1 MANFDLTTA
10 NRVEVVK
17 VYEMLPPLV
26 AAEAIVAGAPIRIDT
41 AGKATNGN
49 GTTTTENAVKGIA
62 LRTVAAGEALTAMK
76 RGILD
81 GYAFGSTAYA
91 APVYVSDTDGT
102 LADAAG
108 TASKVVGWV
117 CPGNATT
124 LGTAADKL
132 LMVEL

>member
-1 MANFDLTTA
+1 MADFALTTA

-17 VYEMLPPLV
+17 VFEMLPPLI

-41 AGKATNGN
+41 NGKATNGN
-49 GTTTTENAVKGIA
+49 GTSTTENNVKGIA
-62 LRTVAAGEALTAMK
+62 TKTVAAGQAVTALK
-76 RGILD
+76 KGIMD

-108 TASKVVGWV
+108 TASKTVGYV
-117 CPGNATT
+117 FPGNAVT
-124 LGTAADKL
+124 LGTASDKL
-132 LMVEL
+132 LMVDL